1 VTETL
6 AVRYFGEIMVTK
18 KSNNHGLEHA
28 VSLLMQ
34 NTALLM
40 QNQVT
45 FLSHLTETRQRM
57 ANLEED
63 IRTEIRHV
71 KATLL
76 RHEQILNEQGEAIRK
91 LPEAIR
97 QKIGFSPNS

>member
-1 VTETL
+1 M
-6 AVRYFGEIMVTK
+6 FKMK
-18 KSNNHGLEHA
+18 SSNN
-28 VSLLMQ
+28 SLAQAM
-34 NTALLM
+34 ALLIH
-40 QNQVT
+40 NQAA
-45 FLSHLTETRQRM
+45 FLSQFTETRQRM

-63 IRTEIRHV
+63 IRTEIRHI

-97 QKIGFSPNS
+97 QKIGFNPNP